1 MDDTT
6 PKESVAR
13 LREAPSVPVRP
24 GRVWRRRV
32 GWAVAALVVLAAL
45 TWTLWPQPPAPQRG
59 GRFRLTGAMPVV
71 AATVA
76 KADVPVT
83 LSGLGTVTPLAVVT
97 IRPQISGYLVALG
110 FKEGQMVKQGDFLAQ
125 IDPRPYQIALDQAQA
140 QLARDQAQLDNGQID
155 LARYRRLAAQDS
167 IARQQL
173 DTQQALV
180 HQLEATVAT
189 DKAQI
194 DQAKLNL
201 EYCHIVSPI
210 EGRVGLRQ
218 VDVGNYVQ
226 TGDTNGIVVVAQ
238 LHPISVIFTLPED
251 DVPQIMKRLRE
262 GATLPVAAYDRTN
275 TTKLATGALSTVDN
289 QIDTS
294 TGTVR
299 LRADFDNAD
308 NTLFPNQFVNVTL
321 LTDTL
326 AGATVVPSSAIQRG
340 APGTFVY
347 VVKPDHTVAV
357 QPVKLGPTAGDQV
370 AITSGLEVGAQI
382 VVDGADKLRDGAKVL
397 LPGEDGGT
405 ARAAGGRGPGQ
416 RPQGGATGP
425 GQRPQNG
432 GPAGQGQRPQNG
444 GPAGQGQRRSNP

>member
-1 MDDTT
+1 
-6 PKESVAR
+6 
-13 LREAPSVPVRP
+13 
-24 GRVWRRRV
+24 
-32 GWAVAALVVLAAL
+32 
-45 TWTLWPQPPAPQRG
+45 
-59 GRFRLTGAMPVV
+59 
-71 AATVA
+71 
-76 KADVPVT
+76 
-83 LSGLGTVTPLAVVT
+83 
-97 IRPQISGYLVALG
+97 
-110 FKEGQMVKQGDFLAQ
+110 
-125 IDPRPYQIALDQAQA
+125 
-140 QLARDQAQLDNGQID
+140 
-155 LARYRRLAAQDS
+155 
-167 IARQQL
+167 
-173 DTQQALV
+173 LV

-416 RPQGGATGP
+416 RPQ
-425 GQRPQNG
+425 NG

>member
-1 MDDTT
+1 MDDTS
-6 PKESVAR
+6 PKESIPQH
-13 LREAPSVPVRP
+13 LDLP
-24 GRVWRRRV
+24 GQSRRAWPRRI
-32 GWAVAALVVLAAL
+32 GWAVFGLLVVAAL
-45 TWTLWPQPPAPQRG
+45 TWTLWPQAPQQQRA
-59 GRFRLTGAMPVV
+59 GRFRLNGAMPVV
-71 AATVA
+71 AATVQ

-83 LSGLGTVTPLAVVT
+83 LTGLGTVTPLAVVT
-97 IRPQISGYLVALG
+97 IRPQIAGYLVELG
-110 FKEGQMVKQGDFLAQ
+110 FKEGQMVKKGDFLAQ
-125 IDPRPYQIALDQAQA
+125 IDPRPYQIALEQAQG
-140 QLARDQAQLDNGQID
+140 QLARDKAQLANAEID

-180 HQLEATVAT
+180 HQLEGTVAT
-189 DKAQI
+189 DQAQI

-201 EYCHIVSPI
+201 DYCHIVSPI

-226 TGDTNGIVVVAQ
+226 TSDTNGIVVVTQ
-238 LHPISVIFTLPED
+238 LHPISVIFSLPED
-251 DVPQIMKRLRE
+251 DLPQIMKRLRD
-262 GATLPVAAYDRTN
+262 GATLAVTAYDRTN
-275 TTKLATGALSTVDN
+275 TTKLAAGTLSTVDN

-326 AGATVVPSSAIQRG
+326 SGATVVPASAVQRG

-357 QPVKLGPTAGDQV
+357 QPIKLGPTAGDKV
-370 AITSGLEVGAQI
+370 AVTSGLEPGAQI
-382 VVDGADKLRDGAKVL
+382 VVDGADKLRDGAAIT
-397 LPGEDGGT
+397 LPGEGGGP
-405 ARAAGGRGPGQ
+405 AGAAGAR
-416 RPQGGATGP
+416 GP

-432 GPAGQGQRPQNG
+432 A
-444 GPAGQGQRRSNP
+444 AGQGQRRSQQ

>member
-1 MDDTT
+1 MVRLPGATAGASPRGAADSMDDTS
-6 PKESVAR
+6 PKETIPQR
-13 LREAPSVPVRP
+13 LNLP
-24 GRVWRRRV
+24 GRSRRAWPRRI
-32 GWAVAALVVLAAL
+32 GWAVFAVLVIAGL
-45 TWTLWPQPPAPQRG
+45 TWTLWPQAPQPQRG
-59 GRFRLTGAMPVV
+59 GRFRLNGAMPVV
-71 AATVA
+71 AATVQ

-83 LSGLGTVTPLAVVT
+83 LTGLGTVTPLAVVT
-97 IRPQISGYLVALG
+97 IRPQIAGYLVELG
-110 FKEGQMVKQGDFLAQ
+110 FKEGQMVKKGDFLAQ
-125 IDPRPYQIALDQAQA
+125 IDPRPYQIALEQAQA
-140 QLARDQAQLDNGQID
+140 QLARDQAQLDNAQID

-180 HQLEATVAT
+180 HQLEGTVAT

-201 EYCHIVSPI
+201 DYCHIVSPI

-226 TGDTNGIVVVAQ
+226 TGDANGIVVVAQ
-238 LHPISVIFTLPED
+238 LHPISVIFSLPED
-251 DVPQIMKRLRE
+251 DLPQIMKRLRE
-262 GATLPVAAYDRTN
+262 GATLAVTAYDRTN
-275 TTKLATGALSTVDN
+275 TTKLATGTLSTVDN

-326 AGATVVPSSAIQRG
+326 AGATVVPASAVQRG

-347 VVKPDHTVAV
+347 VVKPDRTVAV
-357 QPVKLGPTAGDQV
+357 QPIKLGPTAGDAV
-370 AITSGLEVGAQI
+370 AVTSGLEPGTQI
-382 VVDGADKLRDGAKVL
+382 VVDGADKLRDGAKIV
-397 LPGEDGGT
+397 LPGEGGGP
-405 ARAAGGRGPGQ
+405 AGPA
-416 RPQGGATGP
+416 GATGS

-432 GPAGQGQRPQNG
+432 A
-444 GPAGQGQRRSNP
+444 AGQGQRRSRQ

>member
-6 PKESVAR
+6 PKESIPKR
-13 LREAPSVPVRP
+13 LVLP
-24 GRVWRRRV
+24 GQTRRAWPRRI
-32 GWAVAALVVLAAL
+32 GWGLFALLVIAAL
-45 TWTLWPQPPAPQRG
+45 TWTLWPQPPQPQRT
-59 GRFRLTGAMPVV
+59 GRFRLTGAMPIV

-83 LSGLGTVTPLAVVT
+83 LTGLGTVTPLAVVT
-97 IRPQISGYLVALG
+97 IRPQISGYLVELG
-110 FKEGQMVKQGDFLAQ
+110 FKEGQMVKKGDFLAQ
-125 IDPRPYQIALDQAQA
+125 IDPRPYQIALEQAQA
-140 QLARDQAQLDNGQID
+140 QLARDQAQLDNAQID

-180 HQLEATVAT
+180 HQLEGTVAT

-201 EYCHIVSPI
+201 DYCHIVSPI

-226 TGDTNGIVVVAQ
+226 TGDANGIVVVAQ

-251 DVPQIMKRLRE
+251 DLPQIMKRMRD
-262 GATLPVAAYDRTN
+262 GATLTVTAFDRTN
-275 TTKLATGALSTVDN
+275 TIKLAAGTLSTVDN

-326 AGATVVPSSAIQRG
+326 AGATVVPASAIQRG

-357 QPVKLGPTAGDQV
+357 QPVKLGPSAGDKV
-370 AITSGLEVGAQI
+370 AITAGLEVGTQI
-382 VVDGADKLRDGAKVL
+382 VVDGADKLREGATVT
-397 LPGEDGGT
+397 LPGES
-405 ARAAGGRGPGQ
+405 A
-416 RPQGGATGP
+416 
-425 GQRPQNG
+425 
-432 GPAGQGQRPQNG
+432 GPAGARGQGQQPRNG
-444 GPAGQGQRRSNP
+444 AAGQGQRRSRQ